1 LSKYDFSA
9 SANPILY
16 LGRPVFIDS
25 EPETWNLCPVAL
37 EIAIIDRIAKEKTP
51 KAIIAVDLRCSL

>member
-16 LGRPVFIDS
+16 LGAIPVFIDS

-37 EIAIIDRIAKEKTP
+37 EIAIIDRIAKEKHQ
-51 KAIIAVDLRCSL
+51 KQ